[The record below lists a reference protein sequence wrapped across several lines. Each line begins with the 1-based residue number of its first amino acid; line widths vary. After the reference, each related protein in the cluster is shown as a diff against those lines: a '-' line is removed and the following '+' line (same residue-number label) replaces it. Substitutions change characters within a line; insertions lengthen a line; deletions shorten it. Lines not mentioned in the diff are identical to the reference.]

1 MTDKPIIIDGIKF
14 TENFDIICQTC
25 TRNNPCFQQCNQVY
39 KEIIKYLFNN
49 LQRKTAECEKL
60 EKINKANLKA
70 GKDLNKEIT
79 LLQHKVTEYEELKN
93 KLQIATG
100 VLKEIYDQADEIFS
114 DGFRASLFCKQVRSL
129 SQQAL
134 EQLGSEE

>member
-60 EKINKANLKA
+60 KKAVM
-70 GKDLNKEIT
+70 T
-79 LLQHKVTEYEELKN
+79 LSQGLSIHSN

-129 SQQAL
+129 SLQAL

>member
-49 LQRKTAECEKL
+49 LQRKTAECEELQAKYKWYDHYKNSAL
-60 EKINKANLKA
+60 S
-70 GKDLNKEIT
+70 NKELCDKKSDEIK
-79 LLQHKVTEYEELKN
+79 LLHY

-129 SQQAL
+129 SLQAL